1 MSFLVDAVDDEAI
14 SVEDTTQLLDSYV
27 DGVDTE
33 LDKDRLKGK
42 MRDLLTEAQASEI
55 AMIIFRTLKY
65 KNFLS
70 TGNKWVDID
79 YTKSKSTLVI
89 GHNGRW

>member
-1 MSFLVDAVDDEAI
+1 M
-14 SVEDTTQLLDSYV
+14 EDTTQLLDSYV

-55 AMIIFRTLKY
+55 A
-65 KNFLS
+65 
-70 TGNKWVDID
+70 
-79 YTKSKSTLVI
+79 
-89 GHNGRW
+89 